1 MLMKPIRHINP
12 ALASAA
18 RRQGG
23 FSLIEIVVVIVLI
36 GGVVAFAANQIGQ
49 NAQKASWNLAKAQVQ
64 TLAAKVEQYEL
75 DNGSPPARL
84 EDLVKN
90 PGNAPNWNGPYARE
104 SELKDPWRNE
114 FSYRAP
120 GEQAPFD
127 LISLGRDGK
136 PGGETWSRDISNWD

>member
-1 MLMKPIRHINP
+1 MKPIRHFNP
-12 ALASAA
+12 GLISAA

-36 GGVVAFAANQIGQ
+36 GGVVTFAANQIGQ
-49 NAQKASWNLAKAQVQ
+49 NAQRANWNLAKAQVQ

-84 EDLVKN
+84 EDLVKD
-90 PGNAPNWNGPYARE
+90 PGNSPNWNGPYARE
-104 SELKDPWRNE
+104 SELKDPWKNQ

-120 GEQAPFD
+120 GEGGPFD
-127 LISLGRDGK
+127 VISLGRDGK
-136 PGGETWSRDISNWD
+136 PGGDGHSRDISNWD